1 VCEYEEVFATRE
13 LLVREKLLSRFFD
26 SIDLLFFI
34 ALRTFFSKRVV
45 CSSSLSLSFL
55 IKKKGRGRRGTKKT
69 KKQK

>member
-55 IKKKGRGRRGTKKT
+55 KKKGRGRRGTKKT